1 MEKGVHHMLFRAK
14 EKNPVADIGAVM
26 FQTITFRHGEEYAK
40 DHLLFATSLYAGY
53 DLRLA
58 PLLRI
63 LLRSFGFRDGKRLF
77 KMEVSRC
84 SPSMTKNKIV

>member
-1 MEKGVHHMLFRAK
+1 MLFCTK
-14 EKNPVADIGAVM
+14 EKNPAGDLSAVM
-26 FQTITFRHGEEYAK
+26 FQTITFRHGKECVK
-40 DHLLFATSLYAGY
+40 SNLQVATSLYAGH

-63 LLRSFGFRDGKRLF
+63 LVRSFGFRDGKRLF